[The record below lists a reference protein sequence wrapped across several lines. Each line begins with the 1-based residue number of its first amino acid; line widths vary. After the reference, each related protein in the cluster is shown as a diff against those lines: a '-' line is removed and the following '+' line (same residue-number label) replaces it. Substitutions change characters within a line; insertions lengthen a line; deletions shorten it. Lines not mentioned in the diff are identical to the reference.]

1 MDVLR
6 TITSKLFRGV
16 PGRTRQSGAKD
27 FCPAPAFPGR
37 DLENYFAQ
45 VAANYEAVSNSFW
58 YYRQLV
64 DELRDIPRLRIVP
77 LQDLQGC
84 SAQKTRVIGLRHDI
98 DADPLTALRCA
109 RYLARQGIGGSFY
122 LLHTAVY
129 YGEFYGDV
137 FVRTA
142 SLSDWIRGFIVAGCE
157 LGLHNDSLG
166 VYAAHGH
173 DGIAAL
179 RQEIEW
185 FRAHGVRI
193 RGTVAHNSGPIYGA
207 ENFEIFSGRALW
219 QRDVAT
225 RDGRRLPL
233 GMLNERDVGL
243 TYEGSFA
250 KPRRGIDPGRAAEFF
265 ADRGA
270 ADFGSQAW
278 VRQYLLE
285 NPCCEWDL
293 EVQFWL
299 VGKDRWIIAGR
310 AGGDTIFDW
319 HVGMA
324 QVLDRLKALPDGSRS
339 VLVIHPECV
348 RGGG

>member
-1 MDVLR
+1 MDMLQA
-6 TITSKLFRGV
+6 ITSKLFRGAS
-16 PGRTRQSGAKD
+16 RWTRQPDSEH
-27 FCPAPAFPGR
+27 FRPASAFPGR

-64 DELRDIPRLRIVP
+64 DELRTIPRMRIVP
-77 LQDLQGC
+77 LQDLQAC
-84 SAQKTRVIGLRHDI
+84 PAQGTRVVGLRHDV

-109 RYLARQGIGGSFY
+109 RYLARQGLCGSFY

-142 SLSDWIRGFIVAGCE
+142 PLSDWIRGFIVAGCE

-166 VYAAHGH
+166 VCTAHGH

-207 ENFEIFSGRALW
+207 ENFEIFSGRTLW
-219 QRDVAT
+219 RRDVVT
-225 RDGRRLPL
+225 KEGKRLPL
-233 GMLNERDVGL
+233 GTLSERDVGL
-243 TYEGSFA
+243 TYEGTFA
-250 KPRRGIDPGRAAEFF
+250 KPRPGIDLSRAAQFF

-270 ADFGSQAW
+270 ADFSSQAW

-285 NPCCEWDL
+285 NPCCEWSL
-293 EVQFWL
+293 EAQFWL

-310 AGGDTIFDW
+310 YGGDTIFDW
-319 HVGMA
+319 HVGIA